1 MILVLLL
8 LLLLLNFGT
17 HIYSLVSYIRKKDNN
32 YVKWFANTGIG
43 NVALAGIIT
52 IYIIYNPTV
61 LRGINVG
68 RILWMI
74 SGFVACIMIIIQIIL
89 FKRIYKRTKD
99 PANFHYNF
107 FGKKVLNDK
116 VMTKNEFYVFFFTI
130 PFFLLF
136 GAFFVVKIIN
146 YFMFGVDI

>member
-1 MILVLLL
+1 MILVFLL
-8 LLLLLNFGT
+8 LLLLLNLSL
-17 HIYSLVSYIRKKDNN
+17 HIYSLISYIRKKDNK
-32 YVKWFANTGIG
+32 YIKLFANSAII
-43 NVALAGIIT
+43 NIALAGIIT
-52 IYIIYNPTV
+52 IYVIYNPTV

-74 SGFVACIMIIIQIIL
+74 SGFIACIMLTIKIVL
-89 FKRIYKRTKD
+89 FKRIYKRAKD

-136 GAFFVVKIIN
+136 GAYFAVKIIN
-146 YFMFGVDI
+146 YLMFGMDI